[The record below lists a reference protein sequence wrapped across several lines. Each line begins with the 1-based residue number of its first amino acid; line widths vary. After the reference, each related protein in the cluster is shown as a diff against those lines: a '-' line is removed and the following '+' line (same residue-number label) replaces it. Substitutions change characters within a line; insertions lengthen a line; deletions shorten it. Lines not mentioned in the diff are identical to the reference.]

1 MNVEKIAW
9 GGWQNC
15 YKLSNNV
22 MELIVTTDVGP
33 RIISCAL
40 MGGKNVFATVEER
53 LGRTG
58 DEQWLN
64 YGGHRLW
71 HAPEHP
77 IRTYQPDNQPIEV
90 QQQANGD
97 VKFIQSIEEKTGLQ
111 KIIHIEAL
119 PDNKAQVKI
128 HHQIINRSLWDV
140 ELSVWALSVMR
151 AGGVAVI
158 PLPERGSHPEALLPN
173 TRLIFWAYSDL
184 SDPRWTF
191 GHEYILLRQDKS
203 ATSPQKIGGGISDS
217 WLAYIN
223 EGTAFIK
230 QFDFSSTATY
240 PDLGCNA
247 ELFTNHWMLELESLS
262 PLRKLAAGE
271 DVFHIETWSLVDNV
285 AEPTNEAQFKQA
297 VLSKIQNA
305 LG

>member
-1 MNVEKIAW
+1 MNVEKVMW

-22 MELIVTTDVGP
+22 IELIVTADIGP
-33 RIISCAL
+33 RIISSAL
-40 MGGKNVFATVEER
+40 KGGKNVFATVEER

-58 DEQWLN
+58 DEDWLN

-77 IRTYQPDNQPIEV
+77 IRTYQPDNHPVDV

-97 VKFIQSIEEKTGLQ
+97 VKFVQPIEVKTGLQ
-111 KIIHIEAL
+111 KVIHIESM
-119 PDNKAQVKI
+119 PDNSAQVKI
-128 HHQIINRSLWDV
+128 HHQLINQSLWDV
-140 ELSVWALSVMR
+140 ELAVWGLSVMR

-173 TRLIFWAYSDL
+173 TRLIFWPYSDL

-191 GHEYILLRQDKS
+191 GREYILLQQDKS
-203 ATSPQKIGGGISDS
+203 ATSPQKIGGGISDG

-247 ELFTNHWMLELESLS
+247 ELFTSHWMLELESMS
-262 PLRKLAAGE
+262 ALRKLLAG
-271 DVFHIETWSLVDNV
+271 DSVVHTETWSLIDNI
-285 AEPTNEAQFKQA
+285 AEPTSEAQFKQD
-297 VLSKIQNA
+297 VLPQIQGV
-305 LG
+305 LQ